1 MYAKRSA
8 RVLKGVAP
16 TWESFEV
23 HTMRLLRAVGEWG
36 ILIEGAVSCKAK
48 LVLKVEGAGLYA
60 STYRPSN
67 CGACV
72 HQQVYG
78 HS

>member
-1 MYAKRSA
+1 
-8 RVLKGVAP
+8 
-16 TWESFEV
+16 
-23 HTMRLLRAVGEWG
+23 MRLLRAVGEWG